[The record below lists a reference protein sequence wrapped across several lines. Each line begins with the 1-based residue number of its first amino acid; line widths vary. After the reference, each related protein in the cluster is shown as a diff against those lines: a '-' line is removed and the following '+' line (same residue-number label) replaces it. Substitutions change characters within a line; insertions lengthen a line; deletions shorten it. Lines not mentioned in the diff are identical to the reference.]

1 VYAQVLTC
9 GTKKLLY
16 AYGAAE
22 SVEAQFSTTRFDVQ
36 LLRSYHICNLAGW
49 GGRGLNLSE
58 EHCMHSDRSLTTL
71 YASLQPDEIPHLLS
85 PFSTGLALSC
95 GEAFMKQ
102 MCREFGKLLAQSFFS
117 HMLLCTVEVHPIHL
131 CYCSWKPLNAD
142 ADTYT
147 AAAASVVNVLML
159 LLLVYTAT
167 ATTTAA
173 ATHYR
178 GPVV

>member
-22 SVEAQFSTTRFDVQ
+22 SVGAQFSTTRFDVQ

-58 EHCMHSDRSLTTL
+58 ERCMQSDRSLTTL
-71 YASLQPDEIPHLLS
+71 YASLQPDEILHLLS
-85 PFSTGLALSC
+85 PFSTGLALSG

-102 MCREFGKLLAQSFFS
+102 MCREFGKLLA
-117 HMLLCTVEVHPIHL
+117 
-131 CYCSWKPLNAD
+131 
-142 ADTYT
+142 
-147 AAAASVVNVLML
+147 
-159 LLLVYTAT
+159 
-167 ATTTAA
+167 
-173 ATHYR
+173 
-178 GPVV
+178 